1 MRRRFLLILLC
12 ASVIGLLASLLV
24 YRVVSQVARVRSDQ
38 SEQIV
43 VAATDLGLADTV
55 TSQHIKLVSWPK
67 ASVPP
72 GALRTAAE
80 AEGRVVRS
88 SVVAG
93 EPLIEGKLAPQLT
106 GKGGI
111 MPMLIPEGQRGVTIR
126 LDEATRE
133 SGFVMPNSR
142 VDVLVS
148 MSKAPGSNERIAKV
162 ILQDVTVL
170 AAGQIVEMKDNKP
183 VTNTTVTLAL
193 TPQQVERLAVAQSDG
208 RLMLVQRNL
217 RDTQFV
223 RTPGAT
229 PSSLLSDIAPA
240 PKPDAKPTVLAK
252 SAPLPVPSLEKFPV
266 AVIRGTKVS
275 EQTFVRDRGNSWAEQ
290 PGLKQ

>member
-1 MRRRFLLILLC
+1 MRRRFLLILIC
-12 ASVIGLLASLLV
+12 ASVIGLLASVLV
-24 YRVVSQVARVRSDQ
+24 YRVISQVASARSDQ

-43 VAATDLGLADTV
+43 VAAVDLGLADTV
-55 TSQHIKLVSWPK
+55 TSQHIKLVNWPK
-67 ASVPP
+67 ASVHP

-88 SVVAG
+88 SIVAG
-93 EPLIEGKLAPQLT
+93 EPLIEGKLAPQLA
-106 GKGGI
+106 GRGGI

-126 LDEATRE
+126 VDDAMRE
-133 SGFVMPNSR
+133 SGFVLPNSR

-148 MSKAPGSNERIAKV
+148 MSKGGSSEKIAKV

-170 AAGQIVEMKDNKP
+170 AAGQTVEMKDNKP

-193 TPQQVERLAVAQSDG
+193 TPQQVERLAVAQSEG
-208 RLMLVQRNL
+208 RLMLAQRNL

-240 PKPDAKPTVLAK
+240 PNPEAKPTVLAR
-252 SAPLPVPSLEKFPV
+252 SAPLPLPVVEKYPV

-275 EQTFVRDRGNSWAEQ
+275 EQTFVRERGNSWAEQ